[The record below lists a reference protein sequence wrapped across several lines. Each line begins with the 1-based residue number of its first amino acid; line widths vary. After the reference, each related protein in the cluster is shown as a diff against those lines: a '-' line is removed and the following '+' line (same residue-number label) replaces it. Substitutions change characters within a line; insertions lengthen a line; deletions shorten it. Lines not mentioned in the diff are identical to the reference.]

1 MGTFASSANA
11 GDLIGAGIF
20 AAVALGAGA
29 GWATV
34 VFITSV
40 VMVISAGLFAAFT
53 SEKPTG
59 EYYDTI
65 NFDDTGA
72 RHQALR
78 DPAQDEGAE

>member
-20 AAVALGAGA
+20 AAVALGAGG
-29 GWATV
+29 GWASV

-40 VMVISAGLFAAFT
+40 VMVIAAALFAAFT

-59 EYYDTI
+59 EYFDII
-65 NFDDTGA
+65 NFDDTGS
-72 RHQALR
+72 RH
-78 DPAQDEGAE
+78 